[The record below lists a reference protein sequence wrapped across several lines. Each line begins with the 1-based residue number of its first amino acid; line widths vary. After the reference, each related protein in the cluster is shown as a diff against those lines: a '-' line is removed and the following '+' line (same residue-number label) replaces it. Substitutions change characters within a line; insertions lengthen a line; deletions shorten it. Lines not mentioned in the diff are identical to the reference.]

1 MTIDTGEFTDSEIIV
16 MLGENGNDSLLLF
29 IYLFIYLFVTG
40 QPIICVTVSLPR
52 KTFDIVAQPKG
63 KISSS
68 CSTAVSTLCDIT
80 VATIALV
87 VFVVIIT
94 QSTL

>member
-16 MLGENGNDSLLLF
+16 MLGENGNDSLL
-29 IYLFIYLFVTG
+29 LFIYLFVTG

-80 VATIALV
+80 VATIASV

-94 QSTL
+94 QLTL

>member
-1 MTIDTGEFTDSEIIV
+1 MVTTNCFY
-16 MLGENGNDSLLLF
+16 LF

-40 QPIICVTVSLPR
+40 QPIICVTVSPPR

-63 KISSS
+63 KIISS
-68 CSTAVSTLCDIT
+68 CSTAVSTLCAIT
-80 VATIALV
+80 VATIASV

-94 QSTL
+94 QLTL

>member
-1 MTIDTGEFTDSEIIV
+1 MVTTNCF
-16 MLGENGNDSLLLF
+16 
-29 IYLFIYLFVTG
+29 YLFIYLFVTG
-40 QPIICVTVSLPR
+40 QPIICVTVSPPR

-63 KISSS
+63 KIISS
-68 CSTAVSTLCDIT
+68 CSTAVSTLCAIT
-80 VATIALV
+80 VATIASV

>member
-29 IYLFIYLFVTG
+29 IYLFIYLFVSG
-40 QPIICVTVSLPR
+40 QPIICVTVSLLR

-63 KISSS
+63 KIISS
-68 CSTAVSTLCDIT
+68 CSTAVSTLCAII